1 LIARPSFRGLP
12 LNHQRGWSQAKNVK
26 EERKNMKSL
35 MTKRTLL
42 TTVVAFAFVSAIS
55 LMASTSGAHFF
66 SASGSVLD
74 NGDLAIS
81 FDEAGLGNENITYTA
96 TANAQ
101 ALYGCINGGGNHPQ
115 ATNKEAVNATVSGGG
130 TFQAKNGRVS
140 ASFNLPVPPAP
151 ASFSCPGGQVAVLA
165 SVSYTNTTL
174 TDTTNGVTITQDDM
188 TGTFSRT
195 FFTFKK

>member
-1 LIARPSFRGLP
+1 MRFRMIP
-12 LNHQRGWSQAKNVK
+12 
-26 EERKNMKSL
+26 
-35 MTKRTLL
+35 RTLL
-42 TTVVAFAFVSAIS
+42 TTLVALTFVSAIS

-81 FDEAGLGNENITYTA
+81 FDEAGLGNENVNYTV

-101 ALYGCINGGGNHPQ
+101 AFYGCINGGGNHPQ
-115 ATNKEAVNATVSGGG
+115 ATNKEAVNATVSQD
-130 TFQAKNGRVS
+130 FSREPKNGRVS
-140 ASFNLPVPPAP
+140 SSITLDVPPPP
-151 ASFSCPGGQVAVLA
+151 ATFSCPSGQVAVLA
-165 SVSYTNTTL
+165 SVSYTGTTL
-174 TDTTNGVTITQDDM
+174 TDTTNGVSITQSDM

>member
-1 LIARPSFRGLP
+1 MPRLALQYATWYRRAPHKEKKMKFRT
-12 LNHQRGWSQAKNVK
+12 AKGK
-26 EERKNMKSL
+26 
-35 MTKRTLL
+35 LL
-42 TTVVAFAFVSAIS
+42 TTLVAFTFVSAIS
-55 LMASTSGAHFF
+55 LLASTSGAHFF

-74 NGDLAIS
+74 NGDLAIA

-101 ALYGCINGGGNHPQ
+101 ALYGCINGGSNHPQ

-140 ASFNLPVPPAP
+140 ASFTLPVPPPP
-151 ASFSCPGGQVAVLA
+151 ASFSCPSGQTAVLA

-174 TDTTNGVTITQDDM
+174 TDITNGVPITQDDM